1 MSEARA
7 GAVEWQEAAEGAGGL
22 RMDKRQEPRETISAR
37 EAAELLGVSR
47 ATVISWAKSGRF
59 GGYQFGTGG
68 IYRFD
73 RQELLDYIGRS
84 RIQPHGAGLA
94 PGEQAQG

>member
-1 MSEARA
+1 MEK
-7 GAVEWQEAAEGAGGL
+7 GQ
-22 RMDKRQEPRETISAR
+22 QPRETISAR

-59 GGYQFGTGG
+59 GGYQYGEGG

-73 RQELLDYIGRS
+73 RQELLDFIHRS
-84 RIQPHGAGLA
+84 RIQPITDDLHSGDH
-94 PGEQAQG
+94 PQD

>member
-1 MSEARA
+1 
-7 GAVEWQEAAEGAGGL
+7 
-22 RMDKRQEPRETISAR
+22 MDQRQQPRETISAR

-59 GGYQFGTGG
+59 GGYQFGAGG

-73 RQELLDYIGRS
+73 RQELLDYIARS
-84 RIQPHGAGLA
+84 RIQPLGEGLTS
-94 PGEQAQG
+94 GEQAQG